1 LGHHAGVNRTDR
13 LYAMVEQLR
22 AVAPRPRTA
31 QQLADRFEVSVRTI
45 ERDLLA
51 LQESGVPIWAQPGPG
66 GGYALDPSMTLPPV
80 NFTAVEAAAMAI
92 ALGRVG
98 QMPFASAARSALQKV
113 VHAMSS
119 PAAEGARSLADRV
132 AFIRPRVEEL
142 ATVDRT
148 LEQAVLEREVVV
160 LDYEDRAGE
169 PTRREVEPVGFVASD
184 SHWYLVAWCRLR
196 QDGRSFR
203 TDRIHGVRPTGE
215 VAEER
220 PFESTSGYLE
230 GLLRKAPLIE

>member
-1 LGHHAGVNRTDR
+1 VNRTDR
-13 LYAMVEQLR
+13 LYAMVEELR
-22 AVAPRPRTA
+22 AMAPRSRTA
-31 QQLADRFEVSVRTI
+31 QQLSDRFEVSVRTV

-66 GGYALDPSMTLPPV
+66 GGYSIDPSMTLPPV

-98 QMPFASAARSALQKV
+98 EMPFASAARSALQKV

-119 PAAEGARSLADRV
+119 PSADEARALAERV
-132 AFIRPRVEEL
+132 AFIRPRVAEL
-142 ATVDRT
+142 ASLDHR

-160 LDYEDRAGE
+160 LDYADRAGE
-169 PTRREVEPVGFVASD
+169 STRREVEPIGFMASD
-184 SHWYLVAWCRLR
+184 RNWYLVAWCRMR

-203 TDRIHGVRPTGE
+203 TDRIRGVELTGQI
-215 VAEER
+215 AAER
-220 PFESTSGYLE
+220 PFEASSDHLE
-230 GLLRKAPLIE
+230 GLLRKPPIIE